1 MYAKLRILALCSTA
15 LVSTSVLAQTA
26 APTAPVPGAPPAA
39 AVFDLQQL
47 PAFKGKVQM
56 FTLSPRGD
64 IDGLLLVDGTEVKLP
79 PHLTAEIA
87 AAVKVGDVVTVRGL
101 KAASLPL
108 IAASSVANDATNV
121 VVVDNGPQGRGKKD
135 RNAGGPKGGPRAAIE
150 GTPTDLQGRVKVALH
165 GRKGE
170 VNGVLLEDGTILRLP
185 PPEAARLAAM
195 LVPGQSIAVRGT
207 LRTTPYGKFME
218 VRALG
223 ATLDKLSE
231 VQGPPP
237 GGKKGGPKGP
247 KG

>member
-87 AAVKVGDVVTVRGL
+87 AAVKVGDAVTVRGL

-185 PPEAARLAAM
+185 PPEAAR
-195 LVPGQSIAVRGT
+195 
-207 LRTTPYGKFME
+207 
-218 VRALG
+218 
-223 ATLDKLSE
+223 
-231 VQGPPP
+231 
-237 GGKKGGPKGP
+237 
-247 KG
+247 